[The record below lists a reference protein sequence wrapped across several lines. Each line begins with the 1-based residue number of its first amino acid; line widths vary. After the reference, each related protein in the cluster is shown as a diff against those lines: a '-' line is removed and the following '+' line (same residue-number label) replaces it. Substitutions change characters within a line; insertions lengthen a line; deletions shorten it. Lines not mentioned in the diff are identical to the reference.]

1 MKILIRYFFKGLRI
15 VLGPVLL
22 LWNAISSPAGTQR
35 SPDAQKLI
43 DEQTNDLTLYQY
55 QTCPFCIK
63 VRREIKRLSLNI
75 ESLDVQRNLQN
86 KQDLL
91 EGGGQTSVPCLR
103 IENGDGDVTW
113 MYESV
118 DIVKYLRVQFA

>member
-22 LWNAISSPAGTQR
+22 LWNLISSPAGIQR
-35 SPDAQKLI
+35 SSDTQEKV
-43 DEQTNDLTLYQY
+43 DEQTKKLTLYQY

-103 IENGDGDVTW
+103 IENADGDATW
-113 MYESV
+113 LFESG
-118 DIVKYLRVQFA
+118 DIVEYLRDQFS

>member
-22 LWNAISSPAGTQR
+22 LWNTISSPAGTQR
-35 SPDAQKLI
+35 SPDAQNEI
-43 DEQTNDLTLYQY
+43 DEQTKGLTLYQFK
-55 QTCPFCIK
+55 TCPFCIK

-75 ESLDVQRNLQN
+75 ENLDVQHNPQN

-91 EGGGQTSVPCLR
+91 EGGGLTKVPCLK
-103 IENGDGDVTW
+103 IDNENGDATW
-113 MYESV
+113 MYESA
-118 DIVKYLRVQFA
+118 DIMKYLRDRFS